1 MISNAES
8 DCDPNSDLDIQGS
21 SRITVFPPEL
31 RTCKLNP
38 GQESRARRRFPLAS
52 NQSEGMRY
60 MRRKIIRIDEDKC
73 NGCGLCIP
81 GCPEGALR
89 IIDGKARLV
98 GEVYCDGLG
107 ACLGHC
113 PEGAISVEE
122 READDYDEVRVME
135 NVVRQGQET
144 VEAHLDHLRAHNE
157 AGHLNAALEFLRRRE
172 QQTPRP
178 FDLPIHP
185 PMPGQ
190 GGCPGSQSR
199 TVHPVERS
207 AEEAGGR
214 VSRLTHWPIQ
224 LHLINPLA
232 PHYQGADLLLA
243 ADCVPFAL
251 ADFHKD
257 YLNGKK
263 LAIACPKL
271 DDGQEVYLEKL
282 TALVDRAG
290 IRSVTVLI
298 MQVPCCSGLL
308 HLARQAVNQASRQ
321 VPIEAIVV
329 SLEGKILQ
337 RLAVS
342 AA

>member
-1 MISNAES
+1 
-8 DCDPNSDLDIQGS
+8 
-21 SRITVFPPEL
+21 
-31 RTCKLNP
+31 
-38 GQESRARRRFPLAS
+38 
-52 NQSEGMRY
+52 
-60 MRRKIIRIDEDKC
+60 MRRKIIRIDEAKC

-89 IIDGKARLV
+89 IVDGKARLV
-98 GEVYCDGLG
+98 GDIYCDGLG

-122 READDYDEVRVME
+122 REAAGYDEVRVME
-135 NVVRQGQET
+135 NVLHQGRDAIET
-144 VEAHLDHLRAHNE
+144 HLQHLREHNE
-157 AGHLNAALEFLRRRE
+157 TGHLHAALQFLRDRE
-172 QQTPRP
+172 RP
-178 FDLPIHP
+178 AAGSLDFPIHP
-185 PMPGQ
+185 PLPVQ

-199 TVHPVERS
+199 TFSPVEHS
-207 AEEAGGR
+207 GEESGGR
-214 VSRLTHWPIQ
+214 LSHLTHWPIQ

-232 PHYQGADLLLA
+232 THYRGADLLLA

-257 YLNGKK
+257 YLQGKR

-271 DDGQEVYLEKL
+271 DDGQEAYLEKL
-282 TALVDRAG
+282 RVLVDQAE

-308 HLARQAVNQASRQ
+308 HLARQAVEQASRR
-321 VPIEAIVV
+321 VPIEALVV

>member
-1 MISNAES
+1 
-8 DCDPNSDLDIQGS
+8 
-21 SRITVFPPEL
+21 
-31 RTCKLNP
+31 
-38 GQESRARRRFPLAS
+38 
-52 NQSEGMRY
+52 
-60 MRRKIIRIDEDKC
+60 MRRKIIRIDEEKC

-89 IIDGKARLV
+89 IVDGKARLV
-98 GEVYCDGLG
+98 GDVYCDGLG

-113 PEGAISVEE
+113 PEGAILVEE
-122 READDYDEVRVME
+122 REAAGYDEVRVME
-135 NVVRQGQET
+135 NVVRQGRET
-144 VEAHLDHLRAHNE
+144 VEAHLAHLREHNE
-157 AGHLNAALEFLRRRE
+157 TGHLNAALEFLRRRE
-172 QQTPRP
+172 QQAPRP
-178 FDLPIHP
+178 FDLPIHR
-185 PMPGQ
+185 PMAAP
-190 GGCPGSQSR
+190 GGCPGSQS
-199 TVHPVERS
+199 TSLHP
-207 AEEAGGR
+207 AEHAGEESGGR
-214 VSRLTHWPIQ
+214 ASHLTHWPIQ

-257 YLNGKK
+257 YLQGKK

-271 DDGQEVYLEKL
+271 DDGQESYQEKL

-290 IRSVTVLI
+290 IRTLTVMI

-308 HLARQAVNQASRQ
+308 HLARRAVERASRP

-329 SLEGKILQ
+329 SLEGRILQ
-337 RLAVS
+337 RVAVT